1 MQSKKT
7 KSAMDLHNE
16 MNWRMIS
23 GNVQWNESKINC
35 IASERQA
42 RPIVD
47 SAKTAL
53 SESDSRQEKKLYRMH
68 VEKSPLKINEKQTY
82 FNEKHKKTTTLKK
95 QLIWPFNRENLT
107 LTWTKFLFCSSG
119 DIVPSAFTT
128 TANPRS
134 SRSSVSARVIFLCL
148 GIVHWFYSVSHRIR
162 KHVIFFYF
170 IGEKHIEFW
179 RLKYFWWRNRGST
192 LFIFIRFNRKEYTV
206 CSSVRCSHPSSNREN
221 KILFVLF
228 YL

>member
-23 GNVQWNESKINC
+23 GNVQWNESKI
-35 IASERQA
+35 ERQA

-119 DIVPSAFTT
+119 DIVPSAAMECWHPEQICIFDFFHCASVSRPSISTPHSFKS
-128 TANPRS
+128 PRNS
-134 SRSSVSARVIFLCL
+134 SRSA
-148 GIVHWFYSVSHRIR
+148 
-162 KHVIFFYF
+162 
-170 IGEKHIEFW
+170 IG
-179 RLKYFWWRNRGST
+179 
-192 LFIFIRFNRKEYTV
+192 
-206 CSSVRCSHPSSNREN
+206 
-221 KILFVLF
+221 
-228 YL
+228 

>member
-1 MQSKKT
+1 MECSQRKQ

-107 LTWTKFLFCSSG
+107 LTWTKFLFCSSV
-119 DIVPSAFTT
+119 DIVPSAAMECWHPEQICIFDFFHCASVFTT

-148 GIVHWFYSVSHRIR
+148 GIVHWFYFYYGCRDNIRSVLDSQFVCINAMVYLRISLPKCSFSR
-162 KHVIFFYF
+162 KSIV
-170 IGEKHIEFW
+170 
-179 RLKYFWWRNRGST
+179 
-192 LFIFIRFNRKEYTV
+192 
-206 CSSVRCSHPSSNREN
+206 
-221 KILFVLF
+221 
-228 YL
+228 